1 MDYFRKKLHSY
12 MFNYVVNVPLTL
24 VINDALLNGTDVI
37 NVEQWTKM
45 YSACVTMKF
54 IFESSGLQSC
64 KFT

>member
-1 MDYFRKKLHSY
+1 
-12 MFNYVVNVPLTL
+12 MFNYVVNVPLSL